1 MRLPLESPLFVPSV
15 FYRSAKEQAGKGLKR
30 GCKFGYDLCED
41 GGPLRRTEEREPGLE
56 TSVKRS
62 TVLFLFVPFWVLSTE
77 GRGPLEP
84 LRLWASCPLDG
95 AGVLPISLELE
106 QTWKCVR
113 FGVQSQRSLNTR
125 PRDYFLLSP

>member
-1 MRLPLESPLFVPSV
+1 M
-15 FYRSAKEQAGKGLKR
+15 SAKEFMTG

-41 GGPLRRTEEREPGLE
+41 GDPLRRTEEREPGLE

-84 LRLWASCPLDG
+84 LRLWASCPLEG
-95 AGVLPISLELE
+95 AGVLPLSPELA
-106 QTWKCVR
+106 QTCKCVR
-113 FGVQSQRSLNTR
+113 FGE
-125 PRDYFLLSP
+125 